1 MNGSLYQK
9 FIYIYISQLF
19 QDILTYVL
27 MKILFLILLTAVF
40 LAAIAA
46 TYFIKKEQDNSI
58 GNKFLRLIR
67 KFDSWQMMR

>member
-1 MNGSLYQK
+1 
-9 FIYIYISQLF
+9 
-19 QDILTYVL
+19 
-27 MKILFLILLTAVF
+27 MKILFLLLLTAVL